1 MRYYLKIIVKS
12 FSFDRMSPMGKT
24 SKAAAISTL
33 VTVQGTK
40 TTIGDIEYDA
50 QQQTLRHSER
60 IEFLTLCESKI
71 VAYLFRNHGRQISSE
86 ELLRIAL
93 GSKARQKTTVVERH
107 ICSIRK
113 KIAAIKAE
121 TTIQTVRQKGYILK
135 ES

>member
-1 MRYYLKIIVKS
+1 
-12 FSFDRMSPMGKT
+12 MSPMGKT
-24 SKAAAISTL
+24 SKAATISTL

-40 TTIGDIEYDA
+40 TTIGDLEYDA
-50 QQQTLRHSER
+50 QQQTLRNGEHF
-60 IEFLTLCESKI
+60 EFLTQCESKI
-71 VAYLFRNHGRQISSE
+71 VAYLFRNPRRQIPSE

-93 GSKARQKTTVVERH
+93 GSKARQRTTVVERH

-113 KIAAIKAE
+113 KIATIKAE

>member
-1 MRYYLKIIVKS
+1 MNQTS
-12 FSFDRMSPMGKT
+12 SDMS
-24 SKAAAISTL
+24 
-33 VTVQGTK
+33 QNF
-40 TTIGDIEYDA
+40 TIGDLAYDVQLQA
-50 QQQTLRHSER
+50 LRHGKR
-60 IEFLTLCESKI
+60 MEFLTLCESKI

-93 GSKARQKTTVVERH
+93 GSKAKQRTTVVERH

-113 KIAAIKAE
+113 KIATIKAE

>member
-1 MRYYLKIIVKS
+1 MC
-12 FSFDRMSPMGKT
+12 PMEKT
-24 SKAAAISTL
+24 NETPADSASA
-33 VTVQGTK
+33 TVQGTK
-40 TTIGDIEYDA
+40 ITIGDLEYDA

-93 GSKARQKTTVVERH
+93 GSKAKQRTTVVERH

-113 KIAAIKAE
+113 KIATIKAE